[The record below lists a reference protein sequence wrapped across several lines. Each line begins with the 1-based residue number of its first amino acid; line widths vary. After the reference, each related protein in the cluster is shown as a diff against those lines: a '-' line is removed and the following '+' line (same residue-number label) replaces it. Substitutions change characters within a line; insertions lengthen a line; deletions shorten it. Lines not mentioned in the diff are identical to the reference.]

1 MGQPSQPDLLVL
13 HAVRI
18 MGMADGAA
26 VARRFRLDGPVVE
39 ELLLDFEASGWIERV
54 SFADIS
60 GWALTDAGGAEDVRR
75 LGAELDQ
82 AGARP
87 TVAAAYADFDQLNE
101 RFLEAITNWQIR
113 PTRGD
118 SMAHND
124 HSDHHWDDR
133 VLESLGGLDRSLRPV
148 CANLLDVLDRFD
160 GYADRFSAALERVD
174 QGDGSWVAGIGID
187 SCHTVW
193 FQLHEDLLATLNI
206 ERRQG

>member
-1 MGQPSQPDLLVL
+1 MGYPSPPDLLVL

-18 MGMADGAA
+18 LGMADGAA
-26 VARRFRLDGPVVE
+26 VARRFRLDPAVAE
-39 ELLLDFEASGWIERV
+39 ELLLDFEATGWTKRV
-54 SFADIS
+54 RFADIS
-60 GWALTDAGGAEDVRR
+60 GWALTDAGRVEDVRR

-87 TVAAAYADFDQLNE
+87 TVATAYADFDQLNK

-113 PTRGD
+113 PTPGD
-118 SMAHND
+118 SMARND
-124 HSDHHWDDR
+124 HSDRQWDKG
-133 VLESLGGLDRSLRPV
+133 VLQTLGELDRSVRPV
-148 CANLLDVLDRFD
+148 CANLLDTLDRFD
-160 GYADRFSAALERVD
+160 GYADRFSAALDRAD

-206 ERRQG
+206 ERGHR